1 MSTPASVVAGT
12 PADHGGVPPTSAAEI
27 MPRSPLD
34 KPLAELTQGDI
45 AQLTRDDARRFLK
58 SKAIQQVISLKGLL
72 EGTPGCDNCPAG
84 VGIFQKSSPPP
95 ARVFPLQVVI
105 LCFSFIHK
113 VPKQRPYSHPISC
126 FFSPGLVS
134 SRSEVRRRI
143 AAAGEGAVTV
153 PEEGSD
159 PSVLLRRSG
168 PPSPAGGS
176 LPLSQVRLLA
186 HPQLHPPN
194 PPPPPKKTNT
204 LLAPVTCTGSPL
216 RSLRPFIVDPTTQIV
231 RPST

>member
-58 SKAIQQVISLKGLL
+58 SKGLSLSLSLFLLSGGAVISLKGLL

-134 SRSEVRRRI
+134 SRSEVRLRI

-186 HPQLHPPN
+186 HPQLHPPQ
-194 PPPPPKKTNT
+194 T
-204 LLAPVTCTGSPL
+204 
-216 RSLRPFIVDPTTQIV
+216 
-231 RPST
+231 